1 MYICNVN
8 AIIHK
13 MYIKRTIT
21 ESLKKNL
28 SSFSS
33 VAITGARQTGKSTL
47 LKKMFGDEYNYISF
61 DDLLIRERALND
73 PSLFMTEIKEKTIL
87 DEIQYVPNL
96 LSYLKIEIDKHKNQ
110 KGKYILTGSQQFS
123 MMKGISETLAG
134 RIALMSLFPMSYS
147 ELLQNKKYNK
157 HTESTEAFFKYA
169 CLNGLYPE
177 LCTNKKL
184 ENKTWYS
191 SYVQTYLERDI
202 KSIYNI
208 GDLRTFGQ
216 FIRILASRC
225 SQLIN
230 YSEISKEVG
239 VSVNTI
245 KNWVSILEA
254 SQIIYTLNPY
264 YENLGKRII
273 KSPKVYWLDSGLVCY
288 LSGIYNVEH
297 LQYGIMS
304 GSLFE
309 NVVISETI
317 KFLNNNNLYNNIH
330 FLRTSNNQ
338 EIDLLIQS
346 GDKIFPF
353 EIKLNKMP
361 KSSMVKSIDSIR
373 ELFPKMNIQKGNII
387 CMVDKGFPITNNADV
402 LNLKEYL
409 DFLKKNLM

>member
-1 MYICNVN
+1 
-8 AIIHK
+8 
-13 MYIKRTIT
+13 
-21 ESLKKNL
+21 
-28 SSFSS
+28 
-33 VAITGARQTGKSTL
+33 
-47 LKKMFGDEYNYISF
+47 
-61 DDLLIRERALND
+61 
-73 PSLFMTEIKEKTIL
+73 
-87 DEIQYVPNL
+87 
-96 LSYLKIEIDKHKNQ
+96 
-110 KGKYILTGSQQFS
+110 
-123 MMKGISETLAG
+123 
-134 RIALMSLFPMSYS
+134 
-147 ELLQNKKYNK
+147 
-157 HTESTEAFFKYA
+157 
-169 CLNGLYPE
+169 
-177 LCTNKKL
+177 
-184 ENKTWYS
+184 
-191 SYVQTYLERDI
+191 
-202 KSIYNI
+202 
-208 GDLRTFGQ
+208 
-216 FIRILASRC
+216 
-225 SQLIN
+225 
-230 YSEISKEVG
+230 

-288 LSGIYNVEH
+288 LTGIYNVEH